1 MAKYTAEERL
11 QAALRYLEGKESSHN
26 YLHMTKKTASKLY
39 ANGVY
44 LNKILYQDCI
54 LHGMC

>member
-1 MAKYTAEERL
+1 MSNTSRDIT
-11 QAALRYLEGKESSHN
+11 LEVFLFWISN
-26 YLHMTKKTASKLY
+26 KKTASKSN